1 MDICTGGGWFCTG
14 GGDGGWFCS
23 GGGGGGDVGDGNRF
37 SFVFNLLTT
46 IFCLES
52 WTVEGTVRPALKER
66 NTFIIL
72 KKQKKSTDIFVYLYL
87 QCVECFH

>member
-1 MDICTGGGWFCTG
+1 MDICTG

-23 GGGGGGDVGDGNRF
+23 GGGGGGGDVGDGNRF

-52 WTVEGTVRPALKER
+52 CTVEGTVRPALKER

-72 KKQKKSTDIFVYLYL
+72 KKQKKSTDIFVYL
-87 QCVECFH
+87 